1 MIYLHNAVL
10 FCAIGTIIL
19 ILTLISL
26 KIDVQFF
33 KETLKIYSMDSVK
46 CCNTPEEN
54 DETSKM
60 IDNDPFSKCELRNE
74 NPWDKSIL
82 KVKFLLFN

>member
-1 MIYLHNAVL
+1 MIYLHNTVV
-10 FCAIGTIIL
+10 FCVIGIIIL

-33 KETLKIYSMDSVK
+33 KETLKIYSMDFVK
-46 CCNTPEEN
+46 CCEN
-54 DETSKM
+54 NGENNENSEM
-60 IDNDPFSKCELRNE
+60 ADNDPFSKCDLRNE